1 MLMLKNMDDT
11 YRDCYD
17 EAMCVYYD
25 GVA

>member
-11 YRDCYD
+11 YRGCYD
-17 EAMCVYYD
+17 EAMCVYYE